1 MRNASDRDQGFETGH
16 ADLRRGRDSA
26 DRNPRSVIRNPRRG
40 LGWGIA
46 LYACL
51 TMGAALPEREAQER
65 RPPPGRDETGTDAR
79 MLADLE
85 ILRDLELLRQLDLLR
100 KMDEVRTESPPRG
113 AKTNEKGKP

>member
-1 MRNASDRDQGFETGH
+1 MRRPGDSEIRHPKSAIRTWKGRFRFE
-16 ADLRRGRDSA
+16 
-26 DRNPRSVIRNPRRG
+26 
-40 LGWGIA
+40 IA

-51 TMGAALPEREAQER
+51 GLAMASTEGEAQER

-100 KMDEVRTESPPRG
+100 KMDDVRTEPPPRG